1 LPAMLRIEKIED
13 AVAVDEW
20 RYNKADGTS
29 VVSRVEIGKPQRA
42 PDDPNGDWY
51 CPVFIEHFTDRIVP
65 AYGVGPVDALMNA
78 LILVRTF
85 ADQIGQFTPR
95 ASDYPDDTQG

>member
-1 LPAMLRIEKIED
+1 MLWIEKIED

-78 LILVRTF
+78 LIPVRTF

-95 ASDYPDDTQG
+95 ASDYPDDTKG